1 MNRTL
6 IEALI
11 RKTLKDMKDSP
22 ERSMRNLIDLGI
34 LFTDGRFKEEFLK
47 RVQELL
53 QDEQSAYYQLAR
65 DVIHHTEDEH
75 LLTFGMNIGYEGCT
89 GGAKIIRKIES
100 AEGFDIPWSLYLK
113 ISDDNYHVRKAIYD
127 ATIKCGKK
135 IGIHTYLIF
144 SDLHHEKL
152 LSLISKNKDCNFV
165 LFCEPETVTDFTL
178 DEMVGLPNLMFAIRY
193 TETSDET
200 ANTCA
205 LLRERDML
213 YAVFVRYTDMDAA
226 RITEEYPWC
235 DTEAMHSMI
244 TLIVPAAECSK
255 SARES
260 VYQTVYKARQA
271 QRYATVPWDGYTDNC
286 YIDSVISESAC
297 TAGFDENGFLYT
309 ADGCIRDDRFNLF
322 KNELKDILK
331 RVFPKKNQKE
341 REVCKTNALA
351 DPQL

>member
-22 ERSMRNLIDLGI
+22 ERSMRNFIDLGI
-34 LFTDGRFKEEFLK
+34 LFMGGRFKEELLES
-47 RVQELL
+47 VQTML
-53 QDEQSAYYQLAR
+53 QDEKSAYYRLAR
-65 DVIHHTEDEH
+65 DVIYHTKGDN
-75 LLTFGMNIGYEGCT
+75 LLVFGMNIGYEGCSK
-89 GGAKIIRKIES
+89 GAKTIRRIEDE
-100 AEGFDIPWSLYLK
+100 EGFDIPWSLYLK
-113 ISDDNYHVRKAIYD
+113 ISDENYHVRKAIYE

-205 LLRERDML
+205 LLRERDMM
-213 YAVFVRYTDMDAA
+213 YSVFVIYTDMDAA
-226 RITEEYPWC
+226 RITEDYPWC

-244 TLIVPAAECSK
+244 TLAVPTSECSEVT
-255 SARES
+255 RES

-271 QRYATVPWDGYTDNC
+271 QKYATVPWDGYTDNC
-286 YIDSVISESAC
+286 YIDSIISESAC

-309 ADGCIRDDRFNLF
+309 AGGCIRDDRFNLF

-331 RVFPKKNQKE
+331 RAFPQKA
-341 REVCKTNALA
+341 VKQC
-351 DPQL
+351 

>member
-6 IEALI
+6 IETLV

-34 LFTDGRFKEEFLK
+34 LFTDGRFKEEFLN

-65 DVIHHTEDEH
+65 DVIHHTEDEQ
-75 LLTFGMNIGYEGCT
+75 LLTFGMNIGYEGCAN
-89 GGAKIIRKIES
+89 GARIIRRIES
-100 AEGFDIPWSLYLK
+100 AEGFDIPWSLYVK
-113 ISDDNYHVRKAIYD
+113 ISDENYHIRKAMYE
-127 ATIKCGKK
+127 AMIKCGKK

-178 DEMVGLPNLMFAIRY
+178 DELVGLPNLMFAIRY
-193 TETSDET
+193 TETTDET

-205 LLRERDML
+205 RLRERDMMYSVFIR
-213 YAVFVRYTDMDAA
+213 YADMDAT
-226 RITEEYPWC
+226 RITEDYPWC
-235 DTEAMHSMI
+235 DTEAMHAML
-244 TLIVPAAECSK
+244 TLAVPGAECSK

-271 QRYATVPWDGYTDNC
+271 QRYATVPWDGYSDNC

-297 TAGFDENGFLYT
+297 MAGFDENGFLHT
-309 ADGCIRDDRFNLF
+309 KEGCIRDERFNLF
-322 KNELKDILK
+322 QNELKDILK
-331 RVFPKKNQKE
+331 RAFSRKVPIQF
-341 REVCKTNALA
+341 
-351 DPQL
+351 